1 MLLNAGKP
9 TCMLLCVNVSAGV
22 AIKWELVRNG
32 LLLPNYSAV
41 QPKWSIRS
49 LGALQPSST
58 RARKGHHSPQQLF
71 HFLPRVLSTELMRG
85 RCWRYYGPQKG
96 RNAVRKNNQRN
107 TSKRFNEI
115 YGKCTVGECAVW
127 SYWQTPDYPWSPRIT
142 NFCCVCAH
150 NFFGFLKVGFEKLHQ
165 HLCPKASGLG
175 KYTSFQG
182 HFVGHTSNF
191 TFMSECS
198 FKGLNWLN
206 HRIHSLFLELHN
218 KAVKSIK

>member
-71 HFLPRVLSTELMRG
+71 HFLLSTELMRG
-85 RCWRYYGPQKG
+85 RCWRYYRPQKG
-96 RNAVRKNNQRN
+96 RNTVRKPNQRN
-107 TSKRFNEI
+107 TDSTKYMENVQWESAQCGATGRHRI
-115 YGKCTVGECAVW
+115 
-127 SYWQTPDYPWSPRIT
+127 TPDPPASPT
-142 NFCCVCAH
+142 SAASFYY
-150 NFFGFLKVGFEKLHQ
+150 FLLTIFSL
-165 HLCPKASGLG
+165 
-175 KYTSFQG
+175 F
-182 HFVGHTSNF
+182 
-191 TFMSECS
+191 S
-198 FKGLNWLN
+198 FKV
-206 HRIHSLFLELHN
+206 IF
-218 KAVKSIK
+218 